1 MSQVIATQ
9 DITNNDKRTYAS
21 TNNKFKMYAETSKII
36 VDGALNFLRDIIP
49 STYSGP
55 AKHIRSPTCC
65 NFSRH

>member
-36 VDGALNFLRDIIP
+36 VDRALNFLRELIP
-49 STYSGP
+49 SIFSEP
-55 AKHIRSPTCC
+55 AKTSDLRVGS
-65 NFSRH
+65 NMLKF